1 MQMIYQLEN
10 LAPSEADLLLRAPL
24 LVCILI
30 AGADNDIDK
39 KEIKS
44 AIELANTRQK
54 KSKSGMMEFYK
65 NVAEDF
71 EDKLKILIQ
80 SYPYEATQRNPLI
93 TLDLQELNSVLPKI
107 ERGMAVEFYTTLR
120 DIAKKMAESSG
131 GLLGLK
137 SIGPEEAKYILLPMI
152 KDPASY

>member
-1 MQMIYQLEN
+1 MIDQLKN

-44 AIELANTRQK
+44 AIELAKNRQK
-54 KSKSGMMEFYK
+54 KSKSDMVEFYK

-93 TLDLQELNSVLPKI
+93 TLDLQELNLVLPKI
-107 ERGMAVEFYTTLR
+107 ERGMAVEFYNTLR
-120 DIAKKMAESSG
+120 DIAQKMAESSG

-137 SIGPEEAKYILLPMI
+137 SIGAEEAKYISLPMI

>member
-1 MQMIYQLEN
+1 MIDQLEN

-107 ERGMAVEFYTTLR
+107 ERGMAVEFYNTLR

-137 SIGPEEAKYILLPMI
+137 SIGPEEAKYISLPMI

>member
-1 MQMIYQLEN
+1 MIYQLEN

>member
-1 MQMIYQLEN
+1 MIDQLEN

-44 AIELANTRQK
+44 AIELANNRQK

-107 ERGMAVEFYTTLR
+107 ERGTAVEFYNTLR